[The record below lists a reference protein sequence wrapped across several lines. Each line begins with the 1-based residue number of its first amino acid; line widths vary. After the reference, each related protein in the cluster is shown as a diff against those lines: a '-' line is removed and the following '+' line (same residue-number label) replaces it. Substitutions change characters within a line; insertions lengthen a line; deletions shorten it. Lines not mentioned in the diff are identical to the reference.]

1 MAAALGSAA
10 WRARVLAEYRTALRL
25 SAALPAAAERETALA
40 GLRAEMRA
48 HVGLKEEVSWAA
60 AWCVCVWMAPSR
72 SVPSARP
79 PRSHSSLSCVPNTR
93 TRARTPKAKA
103 CAAHGGPE
111 RAQGA
116 DRGASCR
123 AALSIRLCARSRAQ
137 DRALDELRRLAARS
151 GFLRMVTPARSRR
164 ARDEV
169 GGTYVMRD
177 GRLVRGTG
185 ETQGVRATDG
195 SVSFEDARARNMADM
210 QRMNFGR
217 KQDLSALRPLI

>member
-1 MAAALGSAA
+1 M
-10 WRARVLAEYRTALRL
+10 
-25 SAALPAAAERETALA
+25 
-40 GLRAEMRA
+40 
-48 HVGLKEEVSWAA
+48 
-60 AWCVCVWMAPSR
+60 
-72 SVPSARP
+72 
-79 PRSHSSLSCVPNTR
+79 
-93 TRARTPKAKA
+93 
-103 CAAHGGPE
+103 
-111 RAQGA
+111 
-116 DRGASCR
+116 
-123 AALSIRLCARSRAQ
+123 Q